1 MIQARERIASLGSVD
16 CLTTIGVASEVL
28 AKLLI
33 NPRNSKAAAGTQT
46 ADLAIET
53 ADLAT
58 ETADLARETADR
70 TAAAGLCCWAI
81 AVVSGGGP
89 QPH

>member
-1 MIQARERIASLGSVD
+1 M
-16 CLTTIGVASEVL
+16 TTIGVATEVL

-33 NPRNSKAAAGTQT
+33 NPRNSKAAAG
-46 ADLAIET
+46 AET

-58 ETADLARETADR
+58 ETADLAIETADLARETADLATE
-70 TAAAGLCCWAI
+70 TADRMAAGGLCCWAI